1 VITVVGI
8 PVGGDLNARARDA
21 VAAADVL
28 FGSSQQL
35 NRFPQIGIERI
46 DIVGRM
52 GELPALLA
60 ERSALHCVVLASGDP
75 LFYGIG
81 TTVLRHFPEAT
92 ILTAPSSVAEACA
105 RVGLSWHDAEVHSI
119 HGRPM
124 AALGAALDRCGKVAV
139 LTGGAN
145 TPAAVGVLLGRR
157 EGVAHVCERLGEADE
172 RVVTLPIAELA
183 EHQARE
189 PNVLLLVGPPLKH
202 PAIPHTDDERFEKK
216 MPKKGLITKREV
228 RTLSIAALGVQP
240 GDVCWDIGAGSGSV
254 SIELALLG
262 AGRVYAIEKNED
274 GCEIVRQNIQAFGTP
289 QVTVVH
295 ARAPE
300 GLDTLPDPDRVFI
313 GGSGGDMG
321 ALVQLVLQ
329 RCAGRLVVNVAT
341 IENLSECVSA
351 LRAAGA
357 TWSVTQV
364 SIARSRPILDL
375 TRFEALNPIWIVEAS
390 P

>member
-1 VITVVGI
+1 MITVVGI
-8 PVGGDLNARARDA
+8 PVGGELSARARDA
-21 VAAADVL
+21 VASAGVL
-28 FGSSQQL
+28 FGSHQQL
-35 NRFPQIGIERI
+35 SHFPDVGIERV

-52 GELPALLA
+52 GELPALLGA
-60 ERSALHCVVLASGDP
+60 RTVLQCVVLASGDP

-81 TTVLRHFPEAT
+81 TTVLRYFPDAT
-92 ILTAPSSVAEACA
+92 VLTAPSSVAEACA

-124 AALGAALDRCGKVAV
+124 AAIGAALDRCGKVAV

-145 TPAAVGVLLGRR
+145 TPAAVGLLLGAR
-157 EGVAHVCERLGEADE
+157 EGVAHVCERLGAPDE
-172 RVVTLPIAELA
+172 RVVTLPIADLA
-183 EHQARE
+183 GHAALE
-189 PNVLLLVGPPLKH
+189 PNVLLLVGPRLRR
-202 PAIPHTDDERFEKK
+202 PAIPHTDDDSFEKK
-216 MPKKGLITKREV
+216 MPKKGLITKREI
-228 RTLSIAALGVQP
+228 RTLSIAALGLVA

-274 GCEIVRQNIQAFGTP
+274 GCEIVRQNVQTFGTP

-295 ARAPE
+295 SRAPD
-300 GLDTLPDPDRVFI
+300 GLDSLPDPDRVFI

-321 ALVQLVLQ
+321 ALVRLVLQ
-329 RCAGRLVVNVAT
+329 RCRGRLVVNVAT
-341 IENLSECVSA
+341 IENLAECVTA
-351 LRAAGA
+351 LKQAGA

-364 SIARSRPILDL
+364 AVARSKPILDL
-375 TRFEALNPIWIVEAS
+375 TRFEALNPTWIVEAS